1 MNSVTDTRRRRRGVC
16 VGVLAGALM
25 AAVLPFAAQAAPGD
39 LDTSFSG
46 DGTAEFS
53 RGRLDLDSAG
63 IVPLVQADGKIVLIG
78 NAASATSLLAVSRIR
93 PDGTLDRG
101 FGDQGH
107 TYVST
112 GIFSIV
118 TGAMMQGDRIVVV
131 GGTQAAGGA
140 SADTLVARFLSD
152 GRPDT
157 SFGPNGVRV
166 LDIGGVDYASSVVA
180 AADGSLLVAGSSD
193 TDAYIAEVTDAGAL
207 DASFGVGG
215 VRRVATGQ
223 PLVSDIRPD
232 IAVTPSGAA
241 VIVFTD
247 LGYAPTPVTRLVRV
261 TLTGAIDL
269 SFGGTGEVV
278 QDVSADDEFGKQ
290 VLVSGARTFAVT
302 ELEGD
307 AWITAFEPDGD
318 VDVTWGVSG
327 KRLVPLSGAESV
339 VAGAALDPG
348 GRIVIAA
355 LAIDVGARRWQLVR
369 VLATG
374 SLDAT
379 FAGDGSFD
387 REVADGTGPSGVAA
401 GATGYVLL
409 GSEDQR
415 FAVIRLTDAG
425 LPVPGFGA
433 EGLRKVTVSDST
445 ATRVGDVTA
454 DPDGRI
460 VALAQTTVGPQPAHA
475 TLWRVTRSGR
485 LDRTFGRRG
494 VATIRIP
501 GQVLTPTVVRRLD
514 DGRYLVAMT
523 ARDDTRSWVVLARLT
538 SAGDPDLTFGPAG
551 RRVVAASAIRPTERL
566 HLQVDEQGRYVV
578 VADEA
583 AGVHV
588 VRLRPNGRPDR
599 TFGPG
604 GRRFVATE
612 PGETP
617 RVEAMAILTSG
628 RIAFVD
634 TGTLRTVRFR
644 ASGLP
649 DTGFGPGGARP
660 LATPAT
666 FTSPTAS
673 ITREGRIALAT
684 SLSGGGT
691 SIARLRPNGDLDTGF
706 GTAGVFTLA
715 AGPSTAY
722 ELRTVLL
729 RSDGAVIAAG
739 FRITLPGLFTS
750 ISSAVIRLTP
760 AGALDPTFSGDG
772 VRMLD
777 LAPGAIDAAV
787 AVSVRARSMVI
798 GSISLEPGSRLLL
811 TRLRS

>member
-1 MNSVTDTRRRRRGVC
+1 MNPVLDTPRRRRGVC
-16 VGVLAGALM
+16 AGVLAGALM
-25 AAVLPFAAQAAPGD
+25 AALLPFAAQAAPGD

-46 DGTAEFS
+46 DGTAAFS
-53 RGRLDLDSAG
+53 RGRLDLESAG
-63 IVPLVQADGKIVLIG
+63 IVPLVQADGKIVLVG
-78 NAASATSLLAVSRIR
+78 NAASTASQIALSRIR

-107 TYVST
+107 VFV
-112 GIFSIV
+112 GAGLFSIV
-118 TGAMMQGDRIVVV
+118 TGATMQGDRIVVV
-131 GGTQAAGGA
+131 GGTQAVGGA
-140 SADTLVARFLSD
+140 SADTFVARFLSD

-157 SFGPNGVRV
+157 SFGPNGVRI

-180 AADGSLLVAGSSD
+180 ASDGEVLVAGSSG
-193 TDAYIAEVTDAGAL
+193 TDAFVARVTDAGAL
-207 DASFGVGG
+207 DASFGVAG

-223 PLVSDIRPD
+223 PDVSEIRPD
-232 IAVTPSGAA
+232 IAITPSGAA

-247 LGYAPTPVTRLVRV
+247 LGLAPTPVTRLVRV
-261 TLTGAIDL
+261 TSTGALDL
-269 SFGGTGEVV
+269 SFGGTGEVF
-278 QDVSADDEFGKQ
+278 QDVSIDDEFGKQ
-290 VLVSGARTFAVT
+290 VLVAGARTFAVT

-339 VAGAALDPG
+339 VTGAALDPA

-355 LAIDVGARRWQLVR
+355 LAIDGEARRWQLVR

-387 REVADGTGPSGVAA
+387 REVAEGTGPSGVAA
-401 GATGYVLL
+401 EAAGYVLL
-409 GSEDQR
+409 GSEDMR

-425 LPVPGFGA
+425 LPLPGFGA
-433 EGLRKVTVSDST
+433 EGFRKVTVSDST
-445 ATRVGDVTA
+445 ATRVRDVTV
-454 DPDGRI
+454 DPDGRTL
-460 VALAQTTVGPQPAHA
+460 ALAQTTVGPQPSHV

-485 LDRTFGRRG
+485 LDRAFGRRG
-494 VATIRIP
+494 VVTIRIP
-501 GQVLTPTVVRRLD
+501 GQSLTPGVVRRLD

-523 ARDDTRSWVVLARLT
+523 AVDGSRSWVVLARFT
-538 SAGDPDLTFGPAG
+538 SDGDPDLTFGPAG
-551 RRVVAASAIRPTERL
+551 RRVVAASAIEPTERV
-566 HLQVDEQGRYVV
+566 HLQVDERGRYVV

-617 RVEAMAILTSG
+617 RVEAMAILNTG

-634 TGTLRTVRFR
+634 TGTLRTVRLR
-644 ASGLP
+644 ATGAP

-691 SIARLRPNGDLDTGF
+691 AIARLRPNGDLDADF
-706 GTAGVFTLA
+706 GTGGVVTLA
-715 AGPSTAY
+715 PGPSTAY
-722 ELRTVLL
+722 DLRTVLL

-739 FRITLPGLFTS
+739 YRITLPGVFTS
-750 ISSAVIRLTP
+750 ISTAVIRLTP

-772 VRMLD
+772 VRTLD
-777 LAPGAIDAAV
+777 LAPGTIDAAV

-798 GSISLEPGSRLLL
+798 GSITIEPGSRLLL

>member
-1 MNSVTDTRRRRRGVC
+1 MNSVTDTRRRRRGLRAGIVT
-16 VGVLAGALM
+16 GALM
-25 AAVLPFAAQAAPGD
+25 ATLLPLSAQAAPGD

-46 DGTAEFS
+46 DGTAGFS
-53 RGRLDLDSAG
+53 RGRLDLQSAG
-63 IVPLVQADGKIVLIG
+63 VVPVVQPDGKIVLVG
-78 NAASATSLLAVSRIR
+78 NAASTMSLLAISRIR

-101 FGDQGH
+101 FGDAGH
-107 TYVST
+107 VFV
-112 GIFSIV
+112 GAGLFSIV
-118 TGAMMQGDRIVVV
+118 TGATMQGDRIVVV
-131 GGTQAAGGA
+131 GGIQTSGG
-140 SADTLVARFLSD
+140 SPPDTLVARFLSD

-232 IAVTPSGAA
+232 IAVTPSGA

-261 TLTGAIDL
+261 TSTGAIDL

-307 AWITAFEPDGD
+307 AWITAFEADGD
-318 VDVTWGVSG
+318 VDLTWGVSG

-339 VAGAALDPG
+339 VAGAALDPA

-387 REVADGTGPSGVAA
+387 REVADGTGPSGVAT

-445 ATRVGDVTA
+445 ATRVGDVTV

-501 GQVLTPTVVRRLD
+501 GQEVTPSVVRRLD

-523 ARDDTRSWVVLARLT
+523 ASDSTRSWVVLARYT
-538 SAGDPDLTFGPAG
+538 SDGDPDVTFGPAG
-551 RRVVAASAIRPTERL
+551 RRIVAASTIRPTDRV
-566 HLQVDEQGRYVV
+566 HLQVDERRRYVL
-578 VADEA
+578 VAGDA

-617 RVEAMAILTSG
+617 RVEDMAILTSG

-634 TGTLRTVRFR
+634 SGTLRTVRLR
-644 ASGLP
+644 ASGAP

-660 LATPAT
+660 LATPAS
-666 FTSPTAS
+666 FVNPTAR
-673 ITREGRIALAT
+673 ITREGRIALAAR
-684 SLSGGGT
+684 LSDGGT
-691 SIARLRPNGDLDTGF
+691 AIARLRPNGDLDGGF
-706 GTAGVFTLA
+706 GTGGVFTLA
-715 AGPSTAY
+715 ATPTTAY
-722 ELRTVLL
+722 DLRTMVL
-729 RSDGAVIAAG
+729 RPDGAVIAAG
-739 FRITLPGLFTS
+739 YRVTLPDFFSS
-750 ISSAVIRLTP
+750 ISSAIIRLTP
-760 AGALDPTFSGDG
+760 TGALDPTFSGDG
-772 VRMLD
+772 VRTLD
-777 LAPGAIDAAV
+777 LAPGTIDSAV

-798 GSISLEPGSRLLL
+798 GSISIEPGSRLLL
-811 TRLRS
+811 ARLRS